1 MAAESGPRGD
11 GGLSQFKTSGAVR
24 RRRSCRR
31 VSEDAP
37 PLKRSVVFANDLLEP
52 LVGLAR
58 AAEDAGFHRVWTTE
72 YVGRDAVARALAIG
86 LATKRI
92 GVGTG
97 IAYAFTRPSL
107 AMAGLAG
114 DVQRLLDGR
123 FTLGLGSG
131 TRGVRRWYG
140 VEIDAPATWFA
151 GYVHDL
157 REGWDRAPAPPVY
170 GAGLNPAMVR
180 AVARSSDGLVL
191 HPVAI
196 ARPHLRERVLP
207 AVQAGREQRAD
218 GAPDAFRVAV
228 WCVTSIDADEEL
240 ARSNARRQL
249 AFYFS
254 TPSYKPVL
262 EDGPWESVADVVQAA
277 FADARPDVDWR
288 QMEPLIPDEMVD
300 ELTLTGTPTGVA
312 ARAARLE
319 RELGAAGVDELV
331 FQTVGVDLTPEQ
343 AERHCEAI
351 IRTLAAPTTV
361 RA

>member
-1 MAAESGPRGD
+1 
-11 GGLSQFKTSGAVR
+11 
-24 RRRSCRR
+24 
-31 VSEDAP
+31 
-37 PLKRSVVFANDLLEP
+37 VVFANDLLEP
-52 LVGLAR
+52 LIGLAR

-107 AMAGLAG
+107 AMAALAG
-114 DVQRLLDGR
+114 DVQRLLKGR
-123 FTLGLGSG
+123 FALGLGTG

-140 VEIDAPATWFA
+140 VELDAPATWYA
-151 GYVHDL
+151 EYVGEL
-157 REGWDRAPAPPVY
+157 RAAWDHEPAPPVY

-196 ARPHLRERVLP
+196 ARQHLHERVLP
-207 AVQAGREQRAD
+207 AVQIGREKGRP
-218 GAPDAFRVAV
+218 GAFRVAV

-240 ARSNARRQL
+240 ARNNARRQL
-249 AFYFS
+249 AFYLS

-262 EDGPWESVADVVQAA
+262 EGGPWESVADAVQAA
-277 FADARPDVDWR
+277 FAEAKPDVDWR
-288 QMEPLIPDEMVD
+288 AMEPLIPDAMLD
-300 ELTLTGTPTGVA
+300 ELTLTGSPAGVA
-312 ARAARLE
+312 AQAARLE

-331 FQTVGVDLTPEQ
+331 FQTIGVDLTPEQ
-343 AERHCEAI
+343 SVHHCEAI
-351 IRTLAAPTTV
+351 IRTLAAP
-361 RA
+361 RAVPA

>member
-1 MAAESGPRGD
+1 
-11 GGLSQFKTSGAVR
+11 
-24 RRRSCRR
+24 
-31 VSEDAP
+31 VSEDLP
-37 PLKRSVVFANDLLEP
+37 TIRRSVVFANDLLEP
-52 LVGLAR
+52 LIGLAR

-107 AMAGLAG
+107 AMAALAG
-114 DVQRLLDGR
+114 DVQRLLKGR
-123 FTLGLGSG
+123 FALGLGTG

-140 VEIDAPATWFA
+140 VEVDAPATWYA
-151 GYVHDL
+151 GYVGEL
-157 REGWDRAPAPPVY
+157 RAAWDHAPTPPVY
-170 GAGLNPAMVR
+170 GAGLNPAMIR

-196 ARPHLRERVLP
+196 ARQHLHERVRP
-207 AVQAGREQRAD
+207 AVQTGREKGQP
-218 GAPDAFRVAV
+218 GAFHVAV

-262 EDGPWESVADVVQAA
+262 EGGPWEAVADAVQAA
-277 FADARPDVDWR
+277 FADAKPDVDWR
-288 QMEPLIPDEMVD
+288 AMEPLIPDAMVD
-300 ELTLTGTPTGVA
+300 ELTLTGTPAGVA
-312 ARAARLE
+312 SQAARLE

-331 FQTVGVDLTPEQ
+331 FQTVGVDLTDEQ
-343 AERHCEAI
+343 SVRHCEAI
-351 IRTLAAPTTV
+351 IRTLAAPTEV
-361 RA
+361 AA